1 MFLEW
6 DEHKRQSNIK
16 KHGVDFQLVTLFDFD
31 SAQEYSYIRNNEQRI
46 IAYGLIGNQLFVL
59 VYTERNDNLRVISLR
74 KANSK
79 EVKNYVQ
86 G

>member
-79 EVKNYVQ
+79 EVKNHVQ